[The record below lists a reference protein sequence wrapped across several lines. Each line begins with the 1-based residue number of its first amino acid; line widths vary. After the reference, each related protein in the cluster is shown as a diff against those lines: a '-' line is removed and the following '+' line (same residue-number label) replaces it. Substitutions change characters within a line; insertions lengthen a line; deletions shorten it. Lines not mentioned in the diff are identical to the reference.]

1 MLADDPDGKQLVEA
15 IDQHAEERRRT
26 FVTGFVRFVIDRGS
40 GATAPAKDG
49 AKPESWQAVGRRLY
63 GTSLFNDTL
72 QRELA
77 ARKEKADAPGQSV
90 PSIRA
95 DQAENAGKGRTPGGG
110 KDLRGKDH
118 KQPRRRGPA
127 SPAP

>member
-1 MLADDPDGKQLVEA
+1 MSLADDPDGKRLVDA
-15 IDQHAEERRRT
+15 IDQHSEERRRQ

-40 GATAPAKDG
+40 GAAAPAKEG

-63 GTSLFNDTL
+63 GADLFNDTL

-77 ARKEKADAPGQSV
+77 ARKEQAHAEERISSLRGDQGTDAQGG
-90 PSIRA
+90 
-95 DQAENAGKGRTPGGG
+95 ETPGRG